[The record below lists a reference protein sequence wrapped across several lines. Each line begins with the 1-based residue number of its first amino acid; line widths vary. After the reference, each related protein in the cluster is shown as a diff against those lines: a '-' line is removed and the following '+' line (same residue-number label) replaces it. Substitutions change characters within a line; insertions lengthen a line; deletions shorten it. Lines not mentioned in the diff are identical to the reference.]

1 MDRLWQDVRFAARS
15 LSRAPALTAVAIFTL
30 AFGIGANTAV
40 FSLVNTVLIRPLPYV
55 DPQRLLMLFETRRGY
70 DHGNVSPHEFVA
82 WSRESRSFERMAMF
96 SYSSFTL
103 SGRGEPVTVSA
114 RVVTADFFSVL
125 GQSPILGR
133 AFQAGDDQPGA
144 PHQVILSHAL
154 WTTRFAGDSSIVG
167 KQATLDDTPFK
178 VVGVMPARGDMDV
191 DLWVPIN
198 LVAEARKVGKHG
210 MFVIGRL
217 KDGSTIRTAN
227 ADLAIVARRL
237 EQQYPVDN
245 KDHGVQALSL
255 TEVMV
260 GDVRRPFLVA
270 LGAAFFVLLIACANV
285 GHLLL
290 TRAAARQKE
299 LAIRT
304 ALGAARARL
313 VRQLVTE
320 ALLLSVVGGA
330 LGLVLAVWLTDLF
343 PALSAI
349 QVPRISELHVDWR
362 VLSVTAMLCV
372 FTALAC
378 GLVPALRASQPK
390 LRLWLADGTRASS
403 APGRRIA
410 GMLIVSEIALALMLL
425 VGAGLTVKSFAHLI
439 RIDPGFDP
447 RNVLAVSFPLP
458 GPRYPTGD
466 LQRRAVTEVINGL
479 SQLPGVDVV
488 GATTLLP
495 LGQCCNSMAVTIE
508 GRPAP
513 APGQEIQGR
522 TTIVA
527 GRYFE
532 ASRIPLKRGRY
543 FAPSD
548 RRISIPLIRWY
559 PQQPNPEHFGDE
571 QAAPAAIINETMAR
585 MFWPNED
592 AVGKRFRA
600 LFSPWITVVG
610 IVGDVRQSGLLEPP
624 TPQMY
629 LSNLQEPS
637 GGMTIVVRATRDP
650 LTVASAVRRQMR
662 SFDARLPIGSIET
675 MDQIV
680 WNSVGRPRFN
690 ALLLGLS
697 GAIALLLAI
706 IGVYGVMS
714 YSVQR
719 RTHEIGI
726 RRALGAQ
733 TRDVLRLV
741 LGQTLG
747 LVVAGIAVGAVGAV
761 ALTRV
766 LATLLYDVAPTD
778 PATFLTVAATLALV
792 GLLAGYLPGRRAT
805 RVDPTD
811 ALRSE

>member
-1 MDRLWQDVRFAARS
+1 MDRLWLDIRFAARS

-55 DPQRLLMLFETRRGY
+55 DPARLVMLFETRRDS
-70 DHGNVSPHEFVA
+70 DHGNVSPHEYIA
-82 WSRESRSFERMAMF
+82 WARENRSFDHLAMF

-103 SGRGEPVTVSA
+103 SERGEPLTVSA
-114 RVVTADFFSVL
+114 RIVTSNFFDVL
-125 GQSPILGR
+125 GQRPILGR
-133 AFQAGDDQPGA
+133 AFQTGDDQPGA
-144 PHQVILSHAL
+144 PKQIILSHSI
-154 WTTRFAGDSSIVG
+154 WISRFAGDSSVVG
-167 KQATLDDTPFK
+167 KQAVLDDTPFRI
-178 VVGVMPARGDMDV
+178 VGVMPARGDMDADV
-191 DLWVPIN
+191 WVPVD

-210 MFVIGRL
+210 MFVVGRL
-217 KDGSTIRTAN
+217 KPGATIRTAT
-227 ADLAIVARRL
+227 ADLTTVAERL

-245 KDHGVQALSL
+245 KDHRVQVLSL
-255 TEVMV
+255 NEVMV

-304 ALGAARARL
+304 ALGAARSRL

-320 ALLLSVVGGA
+320 ALLLSVAGGA

-349 QVPRISELHVDWR
+349 QVPRISELRVDWR
-362 VLSVTAMLCV
+362 VLSATAFLCV

-410 GMLIVSEIALALMLL
+410 GILIISEIALALMLL
-425 VGAGLTVKSFAHLI
+425 VGAGLTVKSFARLI

-458 GPRYPTGD
+458 GPRYPTFD
-466 LQRRAVTEVINGL
+466 LQRRAVTDAIDGL
-479 SQLPGVDVV
+479 SQLPDVAAV

-495 LGQCCNSMAVTIE
+495 LGACCNSIAVTIE

-513 APGQEIQGR
+513 APGQEIQAR
-522 TTIVA
+522 STVVA

-532 ASRIPLKRGRY
+532 ASRIPLKRGRF
-543 FAPSD
+543 FAATD
-548 RRISIPLIRWY
+548 ARLSIPLIRWY
-559 PQQPNPEHFGDE
+559 PQQPNPPRFDE
-571 QAAPAAIINETMAR
+571 DQAPPVAIINETMAR
-585 MFWPNED
+585 TFWPNED
-592 AVGKRFRA
+592 AVGKRFRV
-600 LFSPWITVVG
+600 LFSPWVTVVG

-624 TPQMY
+624 VPQMY
-629 LSNLQEPS
+629 LSNLQEPT
-637 GGMTIVVRATRDP
+637 GAMTLVVRATRDP
-650 LTVASAVRRQMR
+650 LGVASVVRKRIR
-662 SFDARLPIGSIET
+662 AFDPRLPIGSIET

-690 ALLLGLS
+690 ALLLGIS

-719 RTHEIGI
+719 RTHELGI

-733 TRDVLRLV
+733 THDVLRLV
-741 LGQTLG
+741 LGQTLA
-747 LVVAGIAVGAVGAV
+747 LVVAGIVAGAIGAI

-778 PATFLTVAATLALV
+778 PATFATVAAILALV
-792 GLLAGYLPGRRAT
+792 ALLAGYLPGRRAT